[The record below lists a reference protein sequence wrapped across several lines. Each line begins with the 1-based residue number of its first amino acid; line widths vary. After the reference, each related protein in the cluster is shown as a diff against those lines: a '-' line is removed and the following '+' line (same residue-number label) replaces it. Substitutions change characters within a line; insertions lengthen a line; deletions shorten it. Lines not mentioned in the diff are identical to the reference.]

1 MTAAI
6 HEAMEAAADDVARLM
21 ARQGFGVVAGVVAGG
36 LVLGLVG
43 SLALSRVLTSLLFK
57 VKPTD
62 PVTSLAVVTVLAT
75 VGLIACYV
83 PARRATRI
91 DASETLR
98 SE

>member
-6 HEAMEAAADDVARLM
+6 HEAMEAAADDVARPM
-21 ARQGFGVVAGVVAGG
+21 ARQGFGVVAGG

-62 PVTSLAVVTVLAT
+62 PVTLLAVVTVLAT

-83 PARRATRI
+83 PARRTTRI
-91 DASETLR
+91 NASETLR